1 MEISDEELAKLEKTI
16 IEGLPLLLEKKP
28 EIEVII
34 NRILAKN
41 FPTRTELT
49 ELINE
54 MRTQRIQLEQNQK
67 KQAQFLTTHGEELK
81 EHGKELKSIREEL
94 KEHGKELKEHGKEL
108 KSIREELKEH
118 NHILIR
124 LDKGIGTIGRKI
136 GADLEKL
143 TKNIYLETLKKQ
155 GIDIK
160 QIKRRKKFKVNGEE
174 FEIDIY
180 IENETVLLFETKYSA
195 TIHDAKEFLHKIKL
209 IQTAYPSKKI
219 QAFLI
224 AINTL
229 DDIDEFCEKNSIY
242 LITSE

>member
-67 KQAQFLTTHGEELK
+67 KQAQLLTTHGEK
-81 EHGKELKSIREEL
+81 
-94 KEHGKELKEHGKEL
+94 LKEHGKEL

-195 TIHDAKEFLHKIKL
+195 TIDDAKEFLHKIKL